1 MTNETTYAVS
11 HCLKLRGISL
21 KPAEFNRVA
30 AAAGVIVKAFRASGK
45 DASKVKAFW
54 RVDEAGTGF
63 AVEIENDRSPEP
75 VVQYVDDRFD
85 ELLEFLAPTI
95 DAMTREGEIKPV
107 ERDAEKGAQYRA
119 ALEAQ
124 QRGQSGEAEQF

>member
-1 MTNETTYAVS
+1 MINETTYAVS

-30 AAAGVIVKAFRASGK
+30 AAAGVIIKAFRASGK
-45 DASKVKAFW
+45 DPAKVKSYW
-54 RVDEAGTGF
+54 RLGGAAAGF

-75 VVQYVDDRFD
+75 VVQYLDDRFD
-85 ELLEFLAPTI
+85 DLLEYLASTI
-95 DAMTREGEIKPV
+95 DAMVREGEIKPV

-124 QRGQSGEAEQF
+124 QRGQSGEVEQF